1 METQLVRLKDYDP
14 RRGNLLRRYTYRGIK
29 FVPERGWY
37 RVDRETADYLR
48 TVRQDASNPHAPP
61 AFDVAT
67 EEEAQRLDTLEAA
80 REQKKPATDPVDAT
94 VAEPPATRPPARS
107 RGGDG
112 VREPR

>member
-1 METQLVRLKDYDP
+1 METLLVRLKDYDP
-14 RRGNLLRRYTYRGIK
+14 RRGNVLRRYTYRGIK

-37 RVDRETADYLR
+37 RVDRPTAEYLR
-48 TVRQDASNPHAPP
+48 AVRQDMNNPHSPP

-67 EEEAQRLDTLEAA
+67 EEEAQRLDTVEAA

-94 VAEPPATRPPARS
+94 TAEQPAARPPARP